1 MFYLS
6 LPQHFQTHFRDKQLL
21 LRVMIIDVYFIYV
34 WIFLYL
40 FIIIIIFGE
49 PFTDLSAVFFFSVYC
64 PSFPSDHLSECL
76 QWLDG
81 TWLTAAPKTPNQHL
95 MTPLLRAEIRNADGA
110 RKGLMSREMVMF
122 KYINTIGTPLLLT
135 ICNQLHQR
143 DTTDA
148 TKMKAATVKQNYT
161 CLINAIPHKTYT
173 EFGIRIC

>member
-1 MFYLS
+1 MFIL
-6 LPQHFQTHFRDKQLL
+6 FIFFFF
-21 LRVMIIDVYFIYV
+21 IFIYYYFWWDIYWSV
-34 WIFLYL
+34 CR
-40 FIIIIIFGE
+40 
-49 PFTDLSAVFFFSVYC
+49 FFFLVYC

-81 TWLTAAPKTPNQHL
+81 TWLTATPKTPNQHL

-110 RKGLMSREMVMF
+110 WKGLMSREMVMF
-122 KYINTIGTPLLLT
+122 KYINTGTPLLLT

-143 DTTDA
+143 DATDA